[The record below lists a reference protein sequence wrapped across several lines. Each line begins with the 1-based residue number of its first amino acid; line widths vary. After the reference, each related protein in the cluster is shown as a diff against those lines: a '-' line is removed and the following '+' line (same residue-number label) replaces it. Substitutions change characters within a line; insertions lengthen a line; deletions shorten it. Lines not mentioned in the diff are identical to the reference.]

1 MHSEKARALA
11 GTRPLI
17 VASHAHVLARNGR
30 RQEALKALDDLYALA
45 KPRGP
50 RPFFA
55 ALVYAGLQDKDRAF
69 EWLDKAVEARN
80 SEVLI
85 LRLKTDPA
93 FAELHSDPRL
103 PPLLAR
109 LHLPAGGLSR

>member
-1 MHSEKARALA
+1 MVTITKPERALVHSEKARALA

-50 RPFFA
+50 RPFSWPWFMQ
-55 ALVYAGLQDKDRAF
+55 VCKTRI
-69 EWLDKAVEARN
+69 AR
-80 SEVLI
+80 SSGWTKQWK
-85 LRLKTDPA
+85 RGTRK
-93 FAELHSDPRL
+93 S
-103 PPLLAR
+103 
-109 LHLPAGGLSR
+109 SS